1 MERHTGKAMKKKD
14 RIIFNTNIESG
25 GILMEL
31 LLSIALVSVIIP
43 FILKYQENAVRR
55 TENIAVVRHMEK
67 IEDSLERYII
77 DNREELLKTV
87 GKTIIRVQAKDL
99 VDYGVPEEVID
110 NKNYQLRILK
120 SSGLGD
126 RATLQG
132 VVVYNDET
140 ISPIRTREI
149 VSLGGGSMGFVDGTK
164 AYGTFGAWRT
174 DLIDMGV
181 PKANGLIGTTNV
193 NRETASYLWRKPSDN
208 PEDAMM
214 LSSLNL
220 GNHDIENFGF
230 VNSNFLRLTGVLSSP
245 EIVAKDAIFQNRT
258 TIDSNFKAKQGIV
271 AGIMSAD
278 SRTMEVNNTF
288 NLEDVGKFSSF
299 TTGDLWVSKMTL
311 PNISIDGASDYNI
324 AEMNIN
330 KTIDMTAG
338 RIDAL
343 QVSVGYTGSITP
355 KLIVRNLIQDS
366 RNPNYYWDINSKTAY
381 FNDIILNQL
390 NYKAQW
396 AISSEKGKNTITTQ
410 IFKAVTTNK
419 NATVS
424 DYMNAIEE
432 IQKKV
437 TEKYRQLNLE

>member
-1 MERHTGKAMKKKD
+1 MERHTGEAMKKTYR
-14 RIIFNTNIESG
+14 RIFKAHEESG

-31 LLSIALVSVIIP
+31 LLSIALVSVVIP

-67 IEDSLERYII
+67 IEDSLERYIV

-99 VDYGVPEEVID
+99 IDYGVPEEVID
-110 NKNYQLRILK
+110 NNNYQLRILK

-132 VVVYNDET
+132 VVVYNDEN

-214 LSSLNL
+214 LSALNL

-245 EIVAKDAIFQNRT
+245 EIVAKDTIFQNRT

>member
-1 MERHTGKAMKKKD
+1 MKKKD

>member
-1 MERHTGKAMKKKD
+1 MKKKD

-174 DLIDMGV
+174 DLIDMGL